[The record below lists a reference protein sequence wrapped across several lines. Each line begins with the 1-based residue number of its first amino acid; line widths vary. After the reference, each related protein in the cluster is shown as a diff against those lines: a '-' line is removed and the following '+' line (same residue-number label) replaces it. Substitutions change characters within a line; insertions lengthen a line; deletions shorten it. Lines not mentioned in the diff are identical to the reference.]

1 MEYFSKQRTMLVLF
15 LEGFVS
21 VALQMIMMRQL
32 VPFVGSSVVVSSLV
46 IGFFLISL
54 ALGYHFGGKVKEK
67 QIDFLFKNIFISTI
81 LIGFF
86 ASYNLLDLAF
96 GTIYQFTQNPVIQVI
111 IVLTFFLC
119 PIVFL
124 LGQTVPLLTNFYK
137 TNSVSETAGD
147 SFALNTVGSVLGS
160 IVTALVFFSYFGIA
174 KTIFISV
181 CLLSIVLFILTS
193 KQKIMLVS
201 LFTPLILLATYFINV
216 VYENENFVKTNRYTN
231 YQVINNEDVKI
242 FMMNK
247 SLSSGITLEHKAWPY
262 IENIKTIL
270 FDHLKIT
277 NKEILVLGAGGF
289 TLSHFGEF
297 GNRFTYIDID
307 KDIQEVAEKHFL
319 NEKIKGKFIAN
330 DARMFVKHNKKP
342 YDVILVDLYSSKSS
356 IPWHVLTSEFMEDVK
371 KSTTED
377 GYVVFNIISNGLFE
391 DNYSKNIYN
400 TIKHSFNYC
409 SMFSGFYGEGAT
421 NVLYICKNIQEKEHT
436 VYTDD
441 LSRSAVE
448 ELKVKN

>member
-1 MEYFSKQRTMLVLF
+1 MDYFSKNKTMAVLF

-46 IGFFLISL
+46 IGLFLMSL

-86 ASYNLLDLAF
+86 VSYNVLDLSF
-96 GTIYQFTQNPVIQVI
+96 STLYQITENPVIQVVV
-111 IVLTFFLC
+111 VLSFFLC

-137 TNSVSETAGD
+137 SSSVSETAGN

-160 IVTALVFFSYFGIA
+160 IITALVFFSYFGIA
-174 KTIFISV
+174 KTIFICV
-181 CLLSIVLFILTS
+181 VLLSIVLLILTD
-193 KQKIMLVS
+193 KEKIYKV
-201 LFTPLILLATYFINV
+201 LFFIPLILVSTYFINV
-216 VYENENFVKTNRYTN
+216 VYENDHFIKTNRYTN
-231 YQVINNEDVKI
+231 YQVINDKDVKI

-289 TLSHFGEF
+289 TLSHFGEY
-297 GNRFTYIDID
+297 GNNFTYVDID

-330 DARMFVKHNKKP
+330 DARMFVKHTKNK
-342 YDVILVDLYSSKSS
+342 YDAILVDLYSSRSS

-371 KSTTED
+371 KSTALN
-377 GYVVFNIISNGLFE
+377 GYVVFNIISNGLFADE
-391 DNYSKNIYN
+391 YSKNIYN

-409 SMFSGFYGEGAT
+409 SMFSGFYGEGGT
-421 NVLYICKNIQEKEHT
+421 NVLYICKNIIEEQHT
-436 VYTDD
+436 IYTDD
-441 LSRSAVE
+441 LSRSAIE
-448 ELKVKN
+448 ELSVKH

>member
-1 MEYFSKQRTMLVLF
+1 MEYFSKNKTMIVLF

-46 IGFFLISL
+46 IGFFLMSL
-54 ALGYHFGGKVKEK
+54 ALGYHFGGKVKEN
-67 QIDFLFKNIFISTI
+67 QIQFLFKNIFISTI

-86 ASYNLLDLAF
+86 ASYNVLDLAF
-96 GTIYQFTQNPVIQVI
+96 SIIYNYTTNPVIQVI
-111 IVLTFFLC
+111 IVLVLFLC

-137 TNSVSETAGD
+137 TNSVSQTAGD

-160 IVTALVFFSYFGIA
+160 IITALVFFSYFGIA

-181 CLLSIVLFILTS
+181 LLLSIVLCVMAKKENIFQLA
-193 KQKIMLVS
+193 
-201 LFTPLILLATYFINV
+201 LFLPLILFATYFINV
-216 VYENENFVKTNRYTN
+216 IYEKEHFVKTNRYTN
-231 YQVINNEDVKI
+231 YQIINNEDVKI

-247 SLSSGITLEHKAWPY
+247 SLSSGITIEHKAWPY

-297 GNRFTYIDID
+297 GNKFTYVDID
-307 KDIQEVAEKHFL
+307 KDIQSVAEKFFL
-319 NEKIKGKFIAN
+319 NDKIKGDFVPA
-330 DARMFVKHNKKP
+330 DARMFVKHNKQP

-356 IPWHVLTSEFMEDVK
+356 IPWHVLTTEFMIDVK
-371 KSTTED
+371 KSTKEN
-377 GYVVFNIISNGLFE
+377 GYVVFNIISNGLFA

-409 SMFSGFYGEGAT
+409 SMFSGFYGEGST
-421 NVLYICKNIQEKEHT
+421 NVLYICKNIIEKEHT
-436 VYTDD
+436 IYTDD
-441 LSRSAVE
+441 LSRSAIE
-448 ELKVKN
+448 ELSVKH

>member
-1 MEYFSKQRTMLVLF
+1 MDNFSKQRTMAVLF

-67 QIDFLFKNIFISTI
+67 QIDFLFKNILISTI

-86 ASYNLLDLAF
+86 ASYNVLDLAF
-96 GTIYQFTQNPVIQVI
+96 STIYQFTTNPVIQVI
-111 IVLTFFLC
+111 IVLIFFLC

-147 SFALNTVGSVLGS
+147 SFALNTIGSVLGS
-160 IVTALVFFSYFGIA
+160 IITALVFFSYFGIA

-181 CLLSIVLFILTS
+181 CLLFIVLFILTN
-193 KQKIMLVS
+193 KDKRIFVM
-201 LFTPLILLATYFINV
+201 FITPIILISTYFINV
-216 VYENENFVKTNRYTN
+216 VYENQHFVKTNRYTN
-231 YQVINNEDVKI
+231 YQIIKDNDVKI

-277 NKEILVLGAGGF
+277 NQEILVLGAGGF
-289 TLSHFGEF
+289 TLSHFGEY
-297 GNRFTYIDID
+297 GNSFTYVDID
-307 KDIQEVAEKHFL
+307 KDIQDVAEKHFL

-330 DARMFVKHNKKP
+330 DARMFVKHNTTP
-342 YDVILVDLYSSKSS
+342 YDVILIDLYSSKSS
-356 IPWHVLTSEFMEDVK
+356 IPWHVLTTEFMEDVK
-371 KSTTED
+371 KSTKKD
-377 GYVVFNIISNGLFE
+377 GYAVFNIISNGLFA
-391 DNYSKNIYN
+391 DNYSTNIYN
-400 TIKHSFNYC
+400 TIKNSFNYC

-421 NVLYICKNIQEKEHT
+421 NVLYICKNIIEKEHT
-436 VYTDD
+436 IYTDD

-448 ELKVKN
+448 ELSVKH